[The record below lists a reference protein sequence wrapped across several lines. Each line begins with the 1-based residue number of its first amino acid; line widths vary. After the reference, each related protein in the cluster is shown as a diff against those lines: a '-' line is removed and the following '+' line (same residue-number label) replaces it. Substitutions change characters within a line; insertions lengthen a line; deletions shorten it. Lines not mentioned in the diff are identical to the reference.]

1 MKNRRVWLYVAA
13 ALVVAALGWMVLSP
27 KGAKG
32 KPRTSVVERGRIVAS
47 VSATGTINPVVEV
60 QVGSQISGTIEKLHA
75 DYNDHVTKGQ
85 ILVELEPSLLRT
97 AVVQAQA
104 NVAHAQ
110 AAVNDAKRTQ
120 DRSQALF
127 KQNVIAEVDVQASEL
142 AYAQRVA
149 ELKQARAALGTAQ
162 VNLDHAIIRSPI
174 SGVVVS
180 RAVDVGQ
187 TVAASL
193 SAPTLFTIAEDLS
206 HMRVETKIDESDV
219 GRIRPGLRATFTV
232 DSYPNDTFEGQ
243 VSQVRLEPVVTDN
256 VVTYTTLV
264 DVPNPDNKL
273 RPGMT
278 ANVTLITDTRQD
290 VLRVPNAALRFR
302 PTDASQVEGG
312 VLPGRGNANAAAAQ
326 GGDPSGGGNG
336 GGGGGGGRG
345 GWRQRMANG
354 DTTGMAA
361 RRARFAAGG
370 GDTTGMAARRAR
382 WASGDTT
389 GMAAARARFAGMGGE
404 GMGMRRGGGEQR
416 NQTVYVLQPN
426 KKMKPVTIRTG
437 ITDGAFTEVVSGPLK
452 EGDLVV
458 TGIEGQTSAQSNNL
472 SAPPGFGGGIRGGG
486 GRGGGR

>member
-13 ALVVAALGWMVLSP
+13 AAVVAALGWMVLSP

-32 KPRTSVVERGRIVAS
+32 KPRTTAVERGRIVAS

-75 DYNDHVTKGQ
+75 DYNDRVTKGQ
-85 ILVELEPSLLRT
+85 VLAELEPSLLRT

-142 AYAQRVA
+142 AYAQRAA

-162 VNLDHAIIRSPI
+162 VNLDHATIRSPI

-193 SAPTLFTIAEDLS
+193 SAPTIFTIAEDLS

-219 GRIRPGLRATFTV
+219 GRIRQGLRATFTV

-312 VLPGRGNANAAAAQ
+312 VLPGRGNANAAAAV
-326 GGDPSGGGNG
+326 GGDPAG
-336 GGGGGGGRG
+336 GGGGGGGG

-361 RRARFAAGG
+361 RRARFAASG

-389 GMAAARARFAGMGGE
+389 GMAAFRARFTGMGGE
-404 GMGMRRGGGEQR
+404 GMGMRRGGGGDQR

-458 TGIEGQTSAQSNNL
+458 TGVEGQTSTASNSL
-472 SAPPGFGGGIRGGG
+472 STPPGFGGGIRGGG
-486 GRGGGR
+486 GGGRGGGR

>member
-1 MKNRRVWLYVAA
+1 LKNRRVWLYVAA
-13 ALVVAALGWMVLSP
+13 AAVVAALGWMVLSP

-32 KPRTSVVERGRIVAS
+32 KPRTTAVERGRIVAS

-75 DYNDHVTKGQ
+75 DYNDRVTKGQ
-85 ILVELEPSLLRT
+85 VLAELEPSLLRT

-142 AYAQRVA
+142 AYAQRAA

-162 VNLDHAIIRSPI
+162 VNLDHATIRSPI

-193 SAPTLFTIAEDLS
+193 SAPTIFTIAEDLS

-219 GRIRPGLRATFTV
+219 GRIRQGLRATFTV

-312 VLPGRGNANAAAAQ
+312 VLPGRGNANAAAAV
-326 GGDPSGGGNG
+326 GGDPAG
-336 GGGGGGGRG
+336 GGGGGGGG

-361 RRARFAAGG
+361 RRARFAASG

-389 GMAAARARFAGMGGE
+389 GMAAFRARFTGMGGE
-404 GMGMRRGGGEQR
+404 GMGMRRGGGGDQR

-458 TGIEGQTSAQSNNL
+458 TGVEGQTSTASNSL
-472 SAPPGFGGGIRGGG
+472 STPPGFGGGIRGGG
-486 GRGGGR
+486 GGGRGGGR

>member
-1 MKNRRVWLYVAA
+1 LKNRRVWLYVAA
-13 ALVVAALGWMVLSP
+13 AVVVAALGWMVLSP

-32 KPRTSVVERGRIVAS
+32 KPRTFPVERGRIVAS

-75 DYNDHVTKGQ
+75 DYNDRVTKGE

-110 AAVNDAKRTQ
+110 AAVNDAKRTL

-162 VNLDHAIIRSPI
+162 VNLDHAVIRSPI

-278 ANVTLITDTRQD
+278 ANVTLITDTRD
-290 VLRVPNAALRFR
+290 GLRVPNAALRFR

-326 GGDPSGGGNG
+326 GGDPAAGGGNAGRG
-336 GGGGGGGRG
+336 GGG

-361 RRARFAAGG
+361 RRARWAS

-389 GMAAARARFAGMGGE
+389 GMAAARARFTGMGGE
-404 GMGMRRGGGEQR
+404 MGMRRGGGDQR

-458 TGIEGQTSAQSNNL
+458 TGIEGQTTAQSNNL

-486 GRGGGR
+486 GGGRGGGR

>member
-13 ALVVAALGWMVLSP
+13 AVVVAALGWMVLSP

-32 KPRTSVVERGRIVAS
+32 KPRTFPVERGRIVAS

-75 DYNDHVTKGQ
+75 DYNDRVTKGE

-110 AAVNDAKRTQ
+110 AAVNDAKRTL
-120 DRSQALF
+120 DRSRALF

-162 VNLDHAIIRSPI
+162 VNLDHAVIRSPI

-278 ANVTLITDTRQD
+278 ANVTLITDTRD
-290 VLRVPNAALRFR
+290 GLRVPNAALRFR

-326 GGDPSGGGNG
+326 GGDPAAGGGNAGRG
-336 GGGGGGGRG
+336 GGG

-389 GMAAARARFAGMGGE
+389 GMAAARARFTGMGGE
-404 GMGMRRGGGEQR
+404 MGMRRGGGDQR

-458 TGIEGQTSAQSNNL
+458 TGIEGQTTAQSNNL

-486 GRGGGR
+486 GGGRGGGR